1 MSTMAA
7 ISALSTAVILVVAVI
22 QTVNRDPMAVHLLQ
36 AAAIFWI
43 ASILSMQAAW
53 VRDHSHEE

>member
-1 MSTMAA
+1 MTRASTMTTMAA
-7 ISALSTAVILVVAVI
+7 ISALSTAVIPVVAVI

-36 AAAIFWI
+36 AA
-43 ASILSMQAAW
+43 W